1 MFRNFNF
8 FLYLLYSNKSMGY
21 KKGEKITDEATLER
35 LKNARLKALEV
46 RKLKAEEKKNI
57 KIAKIKKMLIRKI
70 KNPQNFLKTSN
81 IIIAIGSF

>member
-1 MFRNFNF
+1 
-8 FLYLLYSNKSMGY
+8 MGY

-57 KIAKIKKMLIRKI
+57 KIAKDLEKQKEILC
-70 KNPQNFLKTSN
+70 N
-81 IIIAIGSF
+81 